1 MLYRRKRAWKD
12 DTTGVACAS
21 CCMVL
26 DSSPEAKGFEWL
38 VRLRVTECEGS
49 LEALSTYAP
58 PPLPVRHPTSDV
70 LCSVAGLFGP
80 LEHRQIGIGYWPN
93 QWYLN
98 YCCYIARRREECVR
112 SSVGATNCFVRFNA
126 RTSIRETTALL
137 IFRCLYIH
145 RVCWGVLRACNAP
158 CIRLSMSWSIT
169 SLIGS

>member
-1 MLYRRKRAWKD
+1 MTQLGSPVLPVVWCWTVARRQKASS
-12 DTTGVACAS
+12 GLCACG
-21 CCMVL
+21 L
-26 DSSPEAKGFEWL
+26 QNAKEVSRRF
-38 VRLRVTECEGS
+38 RRT
-49 LEALSTYAP
+49 
-58 PPLPVRHPTSDV
+58 PPLPVRDPTSDV

-98 YCCYIARRREECVR
+98 YCCYIARRREECAR

-145 RVCWGVLRACNAP
+145 RVRWGVLRACNAP